1 MEKPKREVI
10 INRSSEYEPRRSSR
24 TLALVLIGAGVVL
37 LLVNAGALSFSD
49 IGSFFGSLGG
59 AVGQFFGSLGSAI
72 GQFFGGLGRAI
83 GDIFGSLGSAI
94 GRFWPVLLILL
105 GALLL
110 LRRGRPDE
118 QQE

>member
-1 MEKPKREVI
+1 MEKPKREMI
-10 INRSSEYEPRRSSR
+10 INRSSEDEPRRSSR

-59 AVGQFFGSLGSAI
+59 AVGQFFG
-72 GQFFGGLGRAI
+72 GLGRAV

-110 LRRGRPDE
+110 LRRGRPTG
-118 QQE
+118 QE